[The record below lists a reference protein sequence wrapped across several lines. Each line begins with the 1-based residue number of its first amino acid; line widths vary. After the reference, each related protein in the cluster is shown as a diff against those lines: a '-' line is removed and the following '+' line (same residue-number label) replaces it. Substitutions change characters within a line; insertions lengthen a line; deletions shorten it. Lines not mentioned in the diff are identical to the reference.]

1 VPVKNSENVQGA
13 EVKEETR
20 AAVMSYATLS
30 ENPYNRGPNI
40 YENIAETN
48 TYDTPYEAARN
59 GRRDSGDS
67 GHYEPSPTPTRQE
80 SNNVTINGVAVR

>member
-1 VPVKNSENVQGA
+1 MKNSENVQGA

-20 AAVMSYATLS
+20 AAVMSYVTLS
-30 ENPYNRGPNI
+30 EKPYNRGPNI

-59 GRRDSGDS
+59 GRRDSG
-67 GHYEPSPTPTRQE
+67 HYEPSPTPTRQE

>member
-1 VPVKNSENVQGA
+1 VKNSENVQGA

-30 ENPYNRGPNI
+30 ENPYNRGPHI

-48 TYDTPYEAARN
+48 TYDTPYEATTRA

-80 SNNVTINGVAVR
+80 STVTINGVSVR